1 MRAGKFLIGVIGL
14 AAAGS
19 ALAELTVGVIISTT
33 GPGASLGVHY
43 RNTFSMLP
51 KTVAGEPVRYIVLDD
66 ASDTTAA
73 VRAARKL
80 VSEERADIIMGSSS
94 VPASLAIAEVAA
106 ETKTPQVALSPLA
119 LPADKGTWSFVVPQS
134 IPLMITGVVKNMQAR
149 GVKSVAYIGFN
160 DPWGE
165 GIYKALQALAGPADL
180 KVLTDERYA
189 RTDTSVEAQ
198 VLKILA
204 TKPDAVLIGGTGTPG
219 ALPAIAL
226 ANRGFKGA
234 VYGTHGMVN
243 PDFIRVG
250 GKAVEGVIAPT
261 GPLVVVEQLPDSHPV
276 KSIAGTF
283 TKAYDAA
290 YGVQNRNA
298 FAGYAYDANLLLEK
312 ALPAALKQAKPGSA
326 AFRNALRDSL
336 EQIKEMVGTHG
347 VYNMSPADHN
357 GMDERARVLVRVENG
372 TWRLVTQ

>member
-1 MRAGKFLIGVIGL
+1 MSIRNLLLGLAGL

-19 ALAELTVGVIISTT
+19 ALADVTVGVIISLT

-43 RNTFSMLP
+43 RNTFNMLP
-51 KTVAGEPVRYIVLDD
+51 KTVAGEPVRYIVIDD
-66 ASDTTAA
+66 ASDTTVA

-80 VSEERADIIMGSSS
+80 VSEDLADIIMGSSS

-106 ETKTPQVALSPLA
+106 ETKTPQVALSPLT
-119 LPADKGTWSFVVPQS
+119 LPADKGIWSFVVPQS
-134 IPLMITGVVKNMQAR
+134 IPLMIAGVVKHMQAR

-165 GIYKALQALAGPADL
+165 GIYKALLALAGPADL
-180 KVLTDERYA
+180 KVLTNERYA

-198 VLKILA
+198 VLKMLSA
-204 TKPDAVLIGGTGTPG
+204 SPDAVLIGGTGTPG

-226 ANRGFKGA
+226 ANRGFKGP

-276 KSIAGTF
+276 KPVAGSF
-283 TKAYDAA
+283 TKAYDAT
-290 YGVQNRNA
+290 YGIQNRNA

-312 ALPAALKQAKPGSA
+312 ALPAAIKQAKPGTA
-326 AFRNALRDSL
+326 TFRSALRDAL
-336 EQIKEMVGTHG
+336 ENIKGAVGTHG
-347 VYNMSPADHN
+347 VYNMSPTDHS
-357 GMDERARVLVRVENG
+357 GTDERARILVRVENG
-372 TWRLVTQ
+372 AWRLVPQ

>member
-1 MRAGKFLIGVIGL
+1 MRTAKFLAGLVGL
-14 AAAGS
+14 AAA
-19 ALAELTVGVIISTT
+19 ATAAAEVTVGVIISLT

-43 RNTFSMLP
+43 RNTFQMLP
-51 KTVAGEPVRYIVLDD
+51 KTIAGEPVRYIVLDD
-66 ASDTTAA
+66 ASDTTSA
-73 VRAARKL
+73 VRAARRL
-80 VSEERADIIMGSSS
+80 VSEDQADIVMGSSS

-106 ETKTPQVALSPLA
+106 ETKTPQIALSPLT

-134 IPLMITGVVKNMQAR
+134 IPLMIAGVVKNMQAR
-149 GVKSVAYIGFN
+149 GVKNVAYIGFN

-165 GIYKALQALAGPADL
+165 GIYKALLGLAGPADM
-180 KVLTDERYA
+180 KVLTNERYA

-198 VLKILA
+198 VLKMLA
-204 TKPDAVLIGGTGTPG
+204 AKPDAVLIGGTGTPG

-226 ANRGFKGA
+226 ANRGYKGP

-261 GPLVVVEQLPDSHPV
+261 GPLVVVEQLPDSNPV
-276 KSIAGTF
+276 KSVAGAF

-290 YGVQNRNA
+290 YGIQNRNA

-312 ALPAALKQAKPGSA
+312 ALPAALKQAKPGTA
-326 AFRNALRDSL
+326 AFRGALRDAL
-336 EQIKEMVGTHG
+336 ENIKDAVGTHG
-347 VYNMSPADHN
+347 VYTMSATDHS
-357 GMDERARVLVRVENG
+357 GTDERARVLVRVENG
-372 TWRLVTQ
+372 AWRLVTP

>member
-1 MRAGKFLIGVIGL
+1 MRIAKLVVCLVAL
-14 AAAGS
+14 AAAGG
-19 ALAELTVGVIISTT
+19 AAAEVTVGVIISLT

-43 RNTFSMLP
+43 RNTFQMLP
-51 KTVAGEPVRYIVLDD
+51 KSVAGEPVRYIVIDD
-66 ASDTTAA
+66 ASDTTTA

-80 VSEERADIIMGSSS
+80 VSEDQADIVMGSSS

-106 ETKTPQVALSPLA
+106 ETKTPQIALSPLA

-134 IPLMITGVVKNMQAR
+134 IPLMIAGVVKNMQAR

-165 GIYKALQALAGPADL
+165 GIYKALVALAGPAGL
-180 KVLTDERYA
+180 KVLTNERYA

-198 VLKILA
+198 VLKMLTA
-204 TKPDAVLIGGTGTPG
+204 KPDAVLIGGTGTPG

-226 ANRGFKGA
+226 ANRGFKGP

-261 GPLVVVEQLPDSHPV
+261 GPLVVVEQLPDDHPV
-276 KSIAGTF
+276 KAVAGSF

-312 ALPAALKQAKPGSA
+312 ALPAALKQAKPRTA
-326 AFRNALRDSL
+326 AFRSALRDAL
-336 EQIKEMVGTHG
+336 EGVKDAVGTHG
-347 VYNMSPADHN
+347 VYNMSRTDHS
-357 GMDERARVLVRVENG
+357 GTDERARVLVRVENG
-372 TWRLVTQ
+372 AWRLVR

>member
-1 MRAGKFLIGVIGL
+1 MRSAKLVVGL
-14 AAAGS
+14 AALAVAGG
-19 ALAELTVGVIISTT
+19 AAAEVTVGVIVSLT

-43 RNTFSMLP
+43 RNTFQMLP
-51 KTVAGEPVRYIVLDD
+51 RTAAGEPVRYIVIDD
-66 ASDTTAA
+66 ASDTTTA

-80 VSEERADIIMGSSS
+80 VSEDHADIIMGSSS

-119 LPADKGTWSFVVPQS
+119 LPADRGTWSFVVPQS
-134 IPLMITGVVKNMQAR
+134 IPLMIAGVVKNMQAR

-165 GIYKALQALAGPADL
+165 GIYKALAALAGPADM
-180 KVLTDERYA
+180 KVVANERYA

-198 VLKILA
+198 VLKMLS
-204 TKPDAVLIGGTGTPG
+204 TRPDAVLIGGTGTPG

-226 ANRGFKGA
+226 ANRGFKGP

-261 GPLVVVEQLPDSHPV
+261 GPLVVVEQLPDAHPV
-276 KSIAGTF
+276 KGVAGSF

-298 FAGYAYDANLLLEK
+298 FAGYAYDANLLFEK
-312 ALPAALKQAKPGSA
+312 ALPAALKQGKPGTA
-326 AFRNALRDSL
+326 AFRAGLRDAL
-336 EQIKEMVGTHG
+336 EGIKGAVGTHG
-347 VYNMSPADHN
+347 VYTMSPTDHS
-357 GMDERARVLVRVENG
+357 GTDERARVLVRVENG
-372 TWRLVTQ
+372 AWRLVAQ

>member
-1 MRAGKFLIGVIGL
+1 MSVRSLLFAIVGL

-19 ALAELTVGVIISTT
+19 AMAELTVGVIISTT

-51 KTVAGEPVRYIVLDD
+51 RTVAGEPVRYIVLDD

-80 VSEERADIIMGSSS
+80 TAEDQADIIMGSSS

-106 ETKTPQVALSPLA
+106 DTRTPQVALSPLT

-134 IPLMITGVVKNMQAR
+134 IPLMIAGVVQNMQAR
-149 GVKSVAYIGFN
+149 GVKSVGYIGFN

-165 GIYKALQALAGPADL
+165 GIHKALLALAGSADL
-180 KVLTDERYA
+180 KVVANERYA

-198 VLKILA
+198 VLKMLSA
-204 TKPDAVLIGGTGTPG
+204 KPDAVLIGGTGTPG

-226 ANRGFKGA
+226 ANRGFKGP

-276 KSIAGTF
+276 KAVAGTF

-326 AFRNALRDSL
+326 AFRSALRDAL
-336 EQIKEMVGTHG
+336 ESIKEAVGTHG
-347 VYNMSPADHN
+347 VYNMSRADHN

-372 TWRLVTQ
+372 AWRLVTP